1 MKLKIV
7 RPSINF
13 YLCQLP
19 IRGHSNITSAFFL
32 ATFRSVLLLCVIY
45 CQIIRLR
52 KRWPDTISYCELIN
66 SRPYRRGKHE
76 VSGSTDPDFVDQEFK
91 KSCETPHQSSFTVQF
106 VNCASLHS
114 GMHYRLATAAS
125 PAEPNWDLLRC
136 EGTPLYGTPE
146 GAQWPEGEWER
157 KEKSSTP
164 TFRNFGG
171 LLNTELSGGKYN
183 DAYILR
189 ATSDYMNDWILNI

>member
-19 IRGHSNITSAFFL
+19 IRGHSNITSAFL

-66 SRPYRRGKHE
+66 SGPYRRGKHE

-125 PAEPNWDLLRC
+125 PQNQTGTSSAVREPHFTARRR
-136 EGTPLYGTPE
+136 
-146 GAQWPEGEWER
+146 A
-157 KEKSSTP
+157 
-164 TFRNFGG
+164 
-171 LLNTELSGGKYN
+171 LSGQKGNGRGKKRVQLPLSEISGVCLIRN
-183 DAYILR
+183 
-189 ATSDYMNDWILNI
+189 